1 VPIREWPESTRPRE
15 RLVARGAASL
25 SDDEVLA
32 LVVGSGTRG
41 RSALVIGNEVLRR
54 IGGTRAVGQA
64 DVSRLRECGLG
75 LATAVRVSAACEL
88 GRRVIAARADGERC
102 DTPEL
107 AAAAL
112 APHFA
117 HLERESLVVALLSRK
132 HRLMAV
138 VPVYNG
144 NVAGTSV
151 RIGELFTEAVRRNSS
166 GILLAH
172 NHPSGDPSPSADDL
186 RTTKDAAAAGRLLG
200 IEVVDHLV
208 FGAGRWISLQRAWPD
223 SVRIPAKLIEG
234 SRVPIDSDSPIPRCT
249 PRGSRSRAGSCPTPV
264 P

>member
-15 RLVARGAASL
+15 RLVARGAQSL
-25 SDDEVLA
+25 SDDELLA
-32 LVVGSGTRG
+32 LLIGSGTRQ
-41 RSALVIGNEVLRR
+41 RSALLIANEVLRVV
-54 IGGTRAVGQA
+54 GGTRALGQA
-64 DVSRLRECGLG
+64 DVSLLRQAGLG
-75 LATAVRVSAACEL
+75 LATAVRVAAACEL
-88 GRRVIAARADGERC
+88 GRRVIAAGADGERC

-132 HRLMAV
+132 RRLTAV
-138 VPVYNG
+138 VPVYVG
-144 NVAGTSV
+144 NVAGTPV
-151 RIGELFTEAVRRNSS
+151 RIAELFTEAVRRNAS

-200 IEVVDHLV
+200 IEVVDHVV
-208 FGAGRWISLQRAWPD
+208 FGAGQWVSLRRSAGDAVAW
-223 SVRIPAKLIEG
+223 R
-234 SRVPIDSDSPIPRCT
+234 
-249 PRGSRSRAGSCPTPV
+249 
-264 P
+264 

>member
-15 RLVARGAASL
+15 RLVARGASSL
-25 SDDEVLA
+25 SDDELLA
-32 LVVGSGTRG
+32 LLIGSGTSR
-41 RSALVIGNEVLRR
+41 RSALLIANELLRA

-64 DVSRLRECGLG
+64 DVSRLRGAGLG
-75 LATAVRVSAACEL
+75 LATAVRVAAACEL
-88 GRRVIAARADGERC
+88 GRRVIAAGAERERC

-112 APHFA
+112 APHVA
-117 HLERESLVVALLSRK
+117 HLEREALVVALLSRK
-132 HRLMAV
+132 HRLIAV
-138 VPVYNG
+138 VPVYVG

-151 RIGELFTEAVRRNSS
+151 RIGELFTDAVRRNAS

-208 FGAGRWISLQRAWPD
+208 FGAGRWVSL
-223 SVRIPAKLIEG
+223 K
-234 SRVPIDSDSPIPRCT
+234 RVS
-249 PRGSRSRAGSCPTPV
+249 AGSVFGLP
-264 P
+264 

>member
-1 VPIREWPESTRPRE
+1 MPIHEWPETTRPRE
-15 RLVARGAASL
+15 RLVARGASSL
-25 SDDEVLA
+25 SDDELLA
-32 LVVGSGTRG
+32 LLIGSGTPK
-41 RSALVIGNEVLRR
+41 RSALVIANELLRA
-54 IGGTRAVGQA
+54 IGGTRALGQA
-64 DVSRLRECGLG
+64 DVSRLRECGAG
-75 LATAVRVSAACEL
+75 TVAALRIAAGCEL
-88 GRRVIAARADGERC
+88 GRRAIAAGADGERC

-132 HRLMAV
+132 QRLVAV
-138 VPVYNG
+138 VPVYVG

-151 RIGELFTEAVRRNSS
+151 RIAELFTEAVRRNAS

-186 RTTKDAAAAGRLLG
+186 RTTRDAADAGRLLG

-208 FGAGRWISLQRAWPD
+208 FGAGRWVSLQRAWPD
-223 SVRIPAKLIEG
+223 SVRIP
-234 SRVPIDSDSPIPRCT
+234 
-249 PRGSRSRAGSCPTPV
+249 RSG
-264 P
+264 

>member
-25 SDDEVLA
+25 SDDELLA
-32 LVVGSGTRG
+32 LLIGSGTRQ
-41 RSALVIGNEVLRR
+41 RSALLIANEVLRR
-54 IGGTRAVGQA
+54 IGGPRAVGQA
-64 DVSRLRECGLG
+64 DLSRLRDAGLG
-75 LATAVRVSAACEL
+75 LATAVRVTAACEL
-88 GRRVIAARADGERC
+88 GRRVIAASADGERC

-132 HRLMAV
+132 HRLIAV
-138 VPVYNG
+138 VPVYVG

-151 RIGELFTEAVRRNSS
+151 RIGELFTDAVRRNAS

-200 IEVVDHLV
+200 VEVADHLV
-208 FGAGRWISLQRAWPD
+208 FGAGRWVSLRRESG
-223 SVRIPAKLIEG
+223 SVFGPA
-234 SRVPIDSDSPIPRCT
+234 
-249 PRGSRSRAGSCPTPV
+249 
-264 P
+264 